1 MQRENIPCMVFN
13 SASDA
18 LRELERS
25 QPAVVL
31 SDIRMPGASGLE
43 LLQALK
49 ERLPKVPVIIMTA
62 YSDLDSAVAAFQ
74 GGAFEYLPK
83 PFDVL
88 IRRWNWC
95 SARWRKM
102 PAAMCCS

>member
-1 MQRENIPCMVFN
+1 MAKSTCVWIVDDDRSIRWVLEKAMQRENIPCMVFN

-18 LRELERS
+18 LRELDRS

-49 ERLPKVPVIIMTA
+49 ERLPKVPVIIMT
-62 YSDLDSAVAAFQ
+62 
-74 GGAFEYLPK
+74 
-83 PFDVL
+83 
-88 IRRWNWC
+88 
-95 SARWRKM
+95 
-102 PAAMCCS
+102 